1 MTVNSQEP
9 NWNGKLIGI
18 LYQIFFQFF
27 GLGRC
32 YFKTSHSHS
41 TNSSRGLDPYTHFP
55 QIYTVRSVYFS
66 IPPPNSSLPTPTRGR
81 GWPAINYRRPQD
93 LATFHWRACRGVSG
107 PDTMSKVSVIF
118 LLYKRIYKR
127 LHRKNS
133 IPPCRESNGPTS
145 EVSG

>member
-1 MTVNSQEP
+1 MTVNSQAP

-41 TNSSRGLDPYTHFP
+41 LHNSSRGLDPYIT
-55 QIYTVRSVYFS
+55 S
-66 IPPPNSSLPTPTRGR
+66 PNHTYYPSPKFTLPHQLEDAVTRNKLPETTGPCNVPLAGLQGSLGTRYNVKGF
-81 GWPAINYRRPQD
+81 GYISTLNAF
-93 LATFHWRACRGVSG
+93 TKGF
-107 PDTMSKVSVIF
+107 
-118 LLYKRIYKR
+118 
-127 LHRKNS
+127 RKNS